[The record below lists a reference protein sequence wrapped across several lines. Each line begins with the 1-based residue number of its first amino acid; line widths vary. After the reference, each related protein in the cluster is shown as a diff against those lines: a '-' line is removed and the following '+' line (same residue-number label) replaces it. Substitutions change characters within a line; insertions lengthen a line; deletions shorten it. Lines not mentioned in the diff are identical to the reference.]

1 MRYWTIVHPD
11 KHPTLDFDIVRW
23 ETLSEK
29 EILDS
34 YWNYWYGKMVE
45 RGLTDSA
52 TEDNCLFD
60 WCIIHWAER
69 NYWIEMKENIQ

>member
-1 MRYWTIVHPD
+1 MRYWTIVYPD
-11 KHPTLDFDIVRW
+11 KHPTLDFDIDRW

-34 YWNYWYGKMVE
+34 YWNYWYGKMVD
-45 RGLTDSA
+45 RGLIDSA

-60 WCIIHWAER
+60 WCTIHWAER
-69 NYWIEMKENIQ
+69 NHWREMKENIQ